1 MLDSLFKLID
11 PKKLGFK
18 DKCTK
23 ETERGLGILC
33 GTLVF
38 FLIVSLVMQVLGTF
52 ILYNRCKGHLKN
64 NRISYTLMMLIS
76 LLYSVFVIV
85 FMINACKMCNG
96 LYAFLFIIVLGV
108 VFSFISNLVFSGVNV
123 KLIQCLV

>member
-1 MLDSLFKLID
+1 MLDLLFKLID

-33 GTLVF
+33 GTFVF
-38 FLIVSLVMQVLGTF
+38 VLIVSLVMQVLGTF
-52 ILYNRCKGHLKN
+52 TLYNKCKGHLKN
-64 NRISYTLMMLIS
+64 KRVSYTLMMLIS
-76 LLYSVFVIV
+76 ILYSVFVII

>member
-23 ETERGLGILC
+23 ESDRGLGILC

-52 ILYNRCKGHLKN
+52 VLYNRCKSNLKN
-64 NRISYTLMMLIS
+64 NRLSYTLMVLIS